1 MDLLGRARPVGM
13 SRQEIEALASELAT
27 NIAEPYGLE
36 VVDAEYVKEQG
47 GFVLRVFID
56 KDGGVTLDD
65 CQMVSEVLSDRL
77 DEIDPIPG
85 SYSLEVSSPGLD
97 RPLKKPSDYERFA
110 GRQVK
115 LKTYAPIDGRKNWK
129 GALIGLEGDAVRVE
143 VDGEEFVV
151 PLKMIA
157 RANLVPEF

>member
-1 MDLLGRARPVGM
+1 M
-13 SRQEIEALASELAT
+13 SRQEIEALVSEVAAK
-27 NIAEPYGLE
+27 IAEGLGLE
-36 VVDAEYVKEQG
+36 LVDVEYVKERSG
-47 GFVLRVFID
+47 YVLRVFID
-56 KDGGVTLDD
+56 KDGGVTLVD
-65 CQMVSEVLSDRL
+65 CQALSEALSDRL

-97 RPLKKPSDYERFA
+97 RPLKKPADYERFA
-110 GRQVK
+110 GRLVK

-129 GALIGLEGDAVRVE
+129 GALLGLDGGDVRVE
-143 VDGEEFVV
+143 VDGVEYAV